1 MAKGYM
7 IFVDGAGTPQVIHP
21 TIEAAIWQ
29 MKQLAEKNPGK
40 EVFLFQLVKRCANI
54 DGAHTPLPCHI
65 PPDFKNPELLKL
77 DRLVYKK
84 SLTKEKA
91 A

>member
-1 MAKGYM
+1 MKGYM
-7 IFVDGAGTPQVIHP
+7 IFVDGAGTPQIIHP

-40 EVFLFQLVKRCANI
+40 EVFLFQLLKRCANI
-54 DGAHTPLPCHI
+54 DGAHKPLPCHI
-65 PPDFKNPELLKL
+65 PLDFKNPERLKL

-84 SLTKEKA
+84 HLKEEKA